1 MLILKLKPDSVDDH
15 LRLDTPSGPITVK
28 VLGGGGEDWIR
39 VAIDAPRAVAITR
52 SGAKNKTSKRGVGK

>member
-1 MLILKLKPDSVDDH
+1 MLVIKLKPDSVDDH

-28 VLGGGGEDWIR
+28 VLGGGEDWIR

-52 SGAKNKTSKRGVGK
+52 SGAKNKTSERGVGK